1 VTARLIRRAL
11 CGLSPRQAAA
21 VAFCGAFVTV
31 LGALALAFVL
41 RRYNRRTGAAL

>member
-21 VAFCGAFVTV
+21 VAFLAAFVTV
-31 LGALALAFVL
+31 LGALALAFIL
-41 RRYNRRTGAAL
+41 RRRNARKAAAL